1 MQDESQE
8 LMSSSEKS
16 IEILAPAGSFEALEA
31 ALDAGATA
39 VYLGLK
45 SLNARRGAR
54 NFDQDEFA
62 RAVQTAHARGARV
75 YLTLNIDL
83 TQRELGQAARMLELT
98 RQAHADAVLVRD
110 PALLALRSYYPELEF
125 HFSTQTCM
133 SSSADVAAA
142 GQLGACRVVLARE
155 LTLSEIA
162 AASSIPGV
170 QTEVFAQGALCFC
183 ISGRCLLSSWV
194 GGRSGNRGACTSPC
208 RVPWNLNNSPAGTPL
223 SMRDLST
230 AHRIDD
236 LRKAGVISLKIE
248 GRLKSP
254 TWVAKAVSL
263 YRRALAGEA
272 PAVLAQEAADLGAYT
287 GRTMTCGYID
297 GQRDALTATAEGR
310 VSTSAPAPSSQ
321 PIQES
326 PAEPPSPGY
335 DLQINVEEKGIVCRC
350 GKGTRIVE
358 WTLPKT
364 LVRRENKAISI
375 GQFLAQLPAEP
386 VRGLRLSQTTTNSP
400 DFLLVP
406 RAVNALS
413 DRICTVLR
421 QISRAEDA
429 EDDLIR
435 IELPEPV
442 RNLVAPGTRSESNDL
457 MLGDR
462 PDRVRLHASAVG
474 SFLKRIRATGSIN
487 ARPDAIVVEGLVA
500 GNVQKIHSQCADIP
514 MVVALP
520 SVFFE
525 DELTSIQQLLAAC
538 ANSGL
543 SVEVNSWGAWHLAR
557 QAGVSMESGPGL
569 QVLNALAAQKLG
581 DLGIQCVTLSIEA
594 DRKQLEDLTAHCPV
608 PCSMIVFSRP
618 TLMTTRV
625 QFNRD
630 RFLNRTL
637 TDRRCVRAV
646 AHQERNLWMLRSP
659 EPFDLRSSRN
669 NRIRVHHL
677 VMDLVT
683 SRDPAGEWLL
693 PPQPEDRPFRFNYN
707 RTLA

>member
-1 MQDESQE
+1 MCSP
-8 LMSSSEKS
+8 EKS

-54 NFDQDEFA
+54 NFDQDEFI

-83 TQRELGQAARMLELT
+83 TQRELGQAARMLELA

-110 PALLALRSYYPELEF
+110 PSLLALRPYYPELEF
-125 HFSTQTCM
+125 HFSTQACI
-133 SSSADVAAA
+133 SSSADAAAA
-142 GQLGACRVVLARE
+142 GQLGIARVVLARE
-155 LTLSEIA
+155 LSLNEIA
-162 AASSIPGV
+162 SASVVPGV
-170 QTEVFAQGALCFC
+170 QTEIFAQGALCFC

-236 LRKAGVISLKIE
+236 LRKAGVVSLKIE

-254 TWVAKAVSL
+254 AWVAKAVSL
-263 YRRALAGEA
+263 YRRALAGA
-272 PAVLAQEAADLGAYT
+272 DPATLAQEAAELGAYT
-287 GRTMTCGYID
+287 GRTMTCGYLD
-297 GQRDALTATAEGR
+297 GQRDQLTAIAEGR
-310 VSTSAPAPSSQ
+310 VSTTAPAPSS
-321 PIQES
+321 PPTPE
-326 PAEPPSPGY
+326 PRAEAPSPSY
-335 DLQINVEEKGIVCRC
+335 ELQISVEERGIVCRC
-350 GKGTRIVE
+350 GKGTRTVE
-358 WTLPKT
+358 WTMPKT

-375 GQFLAQLPAEP
+375 GQFLSQLPAEP
-386 VRGLRLSQTTTNSP
+386 VRGLRLSQANTNSP

-406 RAVNALS
+406 RAANALS
-413 DRICTVLR
+413 NRLCTVLR
-421 QISRAEDA
+421 QLSRAEEA

-457 MLGDR
+457 MLGDH
-462 PDRVRLHASAVG
+462 PDRVRLHASGVG
-474 SFLKRIRATGSIN
+474 SFLKRIRATGSFD

-500 GNVQKIHSQCADIP
+500 ANVQKVHAQCADIP
-514 MVVALP
+514 MIVALP
-520 SVFFE
+520 NVFFE
-525 DELTSIQQLLAAC
+525 DELTSIRQLLAAC

-543 SVEVNSWGAWHLAR
+543 CVEVNSWGGWHLAR
-557 QAGVSMESGPGL
+557 QAGLSMESGPGIP
-569 QVLNALAAQKLG
+569 VLNALAARELAE
-581 DLGIQCVTLSIEA
+581 LGIQCVTLSIEA
-594 DRKQLEDLTAHCPV
+594 DRKQLEELTGHCPV
-608 PCSMIVFSRP
+608 PCSMIIFGRP

-625 QFNRD
+625 QFDRE

-637 TDRRCVRAV
+637 TDRRGVRAV

-659 EPFDLRSSRN
+659 EPFDLRASRN
-669 NRIRVHHL
+669 DRIRVHHL

-683 SRDPAGEWLL
+683 SRDPASEWLL